1 MTDQPIVF
9 KTTGYTVS
17 SLIQYIDLGDIALPD
32 IQRPF
37 VWEASKVRDL
47 FDSMYRGFP
56 IGYLLLWATGED
68 SPHSKAIGIGSK
80 VHTDPNRLIVDGQQR
95 LTSLYAVLRGKLVID
110 KNYRETRL
118 EIAFRPR
125 DGRFEVADA
134 AIRKDPEF
142 IADISALWKAGGATR
157 TFVNNFLEGLTA
169 KRGPL
174 DSAEIDRLDRGIQRL
189 AALENYPLTALE
201 IAANVDEEQV
211 ADIFVRINSQGTRLD
226 QADFI
231 LTLLSVF
238 WEQGREELE
247 RFCLAAARPP
257 LPGGP
262 PSPFNHFIEPKP
274 DQLVRVSVALGFDR
288 GRLRSVYQVL
298 RGKDP
303 ETDTYVA
310 DLRDQQFARLREAQ
324 AHMLDLNNWHRFLA
338 SLMGAGFRSGQL
350 ISSVNALIYTYALYL
365 VGQTRYG
372 VNDHRLQRLIGRWF
386 YMAVLTERYSG
397 SFETQVEQDLSRLRN
412 LAGEDDFVAALDRII
427 ADNLTGDFWSITLP
441 NQLESSGA
449 RVASFFAYIAAQNLL
464 GAPVLFSHQKISDL
478 LDPTLNVR
486 KKALDK
492 HHLFPRA
499 WLAKKGITETR
510 RVNQVANF
518 AHLEWPDNIDIS
530 DSAPAE
536 YLPTLRARFDSASW
550 DRMVSLHAL
559 PVGWEL
565 MPYEEFLAQ
574 RRKLM
579 ALIIRRGFELLAA
592 TQQAV
597 PA

>member
-1 MTDQPIVF
+1 MTDQKIVF
-9 KTTGYTVS
+9 KTTGYTVA

-37 VWEASKVRDL
+37 VWEATKVRDL
-47 FDSMYRGFP
+47 FDSLYRGFP
-56 IGYLLLWATGED
+56 IGYLLLWATSED
-68 SPHSKAIGIGSK
+68 TRHSKAIGIDPK
-80 VHTDPNRLIVDGQQR
+80 VHSEPTRLIVDGQQR
-95 LTSLYAVLRGKLVID
+95 LTSLYAVLRGKSVVD

-125 DGRFEVADA
+125 DGRFDVADA

-142 IADISALWKAGGATR
+142 IADISSLWKAGGATR
-157 TFVNNFLEGLTA
+157 SFVNHFLDGLAA
-169 KRGPL
+169 KTGPL
-174 DSAEIDRLDRGIQRL
+174 GSGEVDALDRNIQRL
-189 AALENYPLTALE
+189 AALESYPLTALE

-247 RFCLAAARPP
+247 RFCFAATRPP

-262 PSPFNHFIEPKP
+262 PSPFNHFIQPKP

-303 ETDTYVA
+303 ETDTYVP
-310 DLRDQQFARLREAQ
+310 DLRNQQFARLREAQ
-324 AHMLDLNNWHRFLA
+324 AEMLDLSHWHRFLGA
-338 SLMGAGFRSGQL
+338 LIGAGFRSGQL
-350 ISSVNALIYTYALYL
+350 ISSANALLYTYALYL
-365 VGQTRYG
+365 IGKTRYG
-372 VNDHRLQRLIGRWF
+372 VNDHQLQRVIGRWF

-397 SFETQVEQDLSRLRN
+397 SFETQVEQDLGRLRN
-412 LAGEDDFVAALDRII
+412 LAGEDDFIAALDLII

-449 RVASFFAYIAAQNLL
+449 RVAAFFAYIAAQNLL

-478 LDPTLNVR
+478 LDPTVKAK

-492 HHLFPRA
+492 HHLFPRG
-499 WLAKKGITETR
+499 WLAKQGIIEIP

-518 AHLEWPDNIDIS
+518 ALLEWPDNIDIS
-530 DSAPAE
+530 DTSPSE
-536 YLPTLRARFDSASW
+536 YLPGLRARFDDTTWAE
-550 DRMVSLHAL
+550 MANLHAL
-559 PVGWEL
+559 PSGWDF
-565 MPYEEFLAQ
+565 MPYDEFLGQ

-579 ALIIRRGFELLAA
+579 AGIVKRGFELLGAM
-592 TQQAV
+592 QS
-597 PA
+597 PK